1 MPPASLL
8 SLVWLVSGRRG
19 ERQSKEVSK
28 TTHEKEIA
36 IIIAITAISIIAHPL
51 TTPKPGAASLYW
63 MMKERCAEHVRQ
75 SIPSIRVQNKTK
87 QNNRGWRGA
96 LPART
101 ERRC

>member
-1 MPPASLL
+1 
-8 SLVWLVSGRRG
+8 LVSGRRG

-63 MMKERCAEHVRQ
+63 MMKGRCAEHVRQ
-75 SIPSIRVQNKTK
+75 SIPSIRVQNKTIEDGEELSR
-87 QNNRGWRGA
+87 QEPNVVADVVVDNRHSRGF
-96 LPART
+96 
-101 ERRC
+101 